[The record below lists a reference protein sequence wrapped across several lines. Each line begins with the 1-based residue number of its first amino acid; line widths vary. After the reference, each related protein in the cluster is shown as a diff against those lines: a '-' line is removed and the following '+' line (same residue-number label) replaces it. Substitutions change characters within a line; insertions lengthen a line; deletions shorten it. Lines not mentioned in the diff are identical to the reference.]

1 MPILS
6 TPQTELL
13 NAESCREALKAVIDP
28 EIFQNIVD
36 LGLVYGVEV
45 IPEQA
50 VHVTMTLTTPH
61 CPMGPQIL
69 ENVERTL
76 KSAGASAVTIN
87 IVWQPPWTPYAM
99 TPELQKQLGI
109 LSEAPPE
116 EEEIELLPPPPPPT
130 KKKGLISRIFGR

>member
-1 MPILS
+1 L
-6 TPQTELL
+6 T
-13 NAESCREALKAVIDP
+13 AENCREALKAVIDP

-69 ENVERTL
+69 ENVENTL
-76 KSAGASAVTIN
+76 KRVGASAVTVN
-87 IVWQPPWTPYAM
+87 VVWQPPWTPYAM

-109 LSEAPPE
+109 LPEAPAE